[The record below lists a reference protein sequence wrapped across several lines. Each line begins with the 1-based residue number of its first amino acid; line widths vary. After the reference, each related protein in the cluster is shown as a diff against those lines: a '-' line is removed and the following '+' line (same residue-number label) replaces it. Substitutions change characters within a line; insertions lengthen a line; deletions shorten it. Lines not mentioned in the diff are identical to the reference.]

1 METSMKNS
9 LLTLFFTLLLNA
21 LSFAQAGNEE
31 YISMATSE
39 LDSSCQSGLINE
51 YVLESGTKGAYTFEI
66 TIKGKGQIVSMNIK
80 ERSEHGTIAYQN
92 SLKDFVMKK
101 VKLSFK
107 IPKERYYKFEY
118 TFSFK

>member
-1 METSMKNS
+1 METFMKNS
-9 LLTLFFTLLLNA
+9 LLTFFFTLLLNA
-21 LSFAQAGNEE
+21 LSFAQADTEE
-31 YISMATSE
+31 YIRMAAT
-39 LDSSCQSGLINE
+39 IHE
-51 YVLESGTKGAYTFEI
+51 YVVESGTKGTYTFEI

-80 ERSEHGTIAYQN
+80 ERSEDGTIAYQN

-107 IPKERYYKFEY
+107 IPKERYYKFDY

>member
-1 METSMKNS
+1 METFMKNS

-21 LSFAQAGNEE
+21 LSFAQADTEE
-31 YISMATSE
+31 YIRMASSE
-39 LDSSCQSGLINE
+39 LDISCQTGLIHE
-51 YVLESGTKGAYTFEI
+51 YVLESGTKGTYTFEI

-80 ERSEHGTIAYQN
+80 ERSEDGTIAYQN

-107 IPKERYYKFEY
+107 IPKERYYKFDY